1 MGWDN
6 NVNNVIS
13 VITLERNDAKMI
25 RWIYNVKPD
34 NDKTSVVELT
44 NSMQLKTV
52 FIDWKSN
59 MFWSFRPNGKKF
71 VAW

>member
-1 MGWDN
+1 MWEWDN

-25 RWIYNVKPD
+25 RWIYSVKPD

-52 FIDWKSN
+52 FID
-59 MFWSFRPNGKKF
+59 
-71 VAW
+71 